1 MPTRERPAD
10 RARRL
15 ARRTLGEVADELR
28 HARVTMGRSQR
39 EVALA
44 AGIPRSRYSR
54 IERLEVAPAVEEI
67 WVAAAVLGLD
77 ARLGLYPGGSP
88 VHDHVQ
94 LALLEAF
101 YARLHGTVGWRTEV
115 GLPIEG
121 DRRAWDAVA
130 IAPDGWTGI
139 EAISRMGAVDA
150 VVRRANLKLR
160 DDPRVGRIVLLVND
174 TIRNREALRH
184 AAAAIRAEFPLDT
197 REVLAALGAGRT
209 PAHSGAQRRCPPPR
223 ALTADMRRP
232 CEPETRRRR
241 PRSSTGRPQRGKTRG
256 RAGRARSQVGGK
268 PCWCRAAR
276 PIP

>member
-15 ARRTLGEVADELR
+15 ARRTLGDVADELR
-28 HARVTMGRSQR
+28 HARVTLGRSQR
-39 EVALA
+39 ETALA

-54 IERLEVAPAVEEI
+54 IEQLEVAPAVEEI

-101 YARLHGTVGWRTEV
+101 HARLHGAVGWRTEV

-130 IAPDGWTGI
+130 VAPDGWTGI

-174 TIRNREALRH
+174 TVRNREALRH

-197 REVLAALGAGRT
+197 REVLAALGAGRP
-209 PAHSGAQRRCPPPR
+209 PAHNGVV
-223 ALTADMRRP
+223 LL
-232 CEPETRRRR
+232 
-241 PRSSTGRPQRGKTRG
+241 
-256 RAGRARSQVGGK
+256 RARH
-268 PCWCRAAR
+268 RR
-276 PIP
+276 T